1 MSGKVF
7 GKEEAV
13 ASLFLI
19 VVKVNSRY
27 GMAIRKAQIWAFGL
41 RVFRVSSI
49 TIDVTDQARCHVHD
63 GVYSLELGIV
73 SFYINL
79 ECSESMKFLGANENP
94 FSRFQE
100 FVGGSRDCGLCCLL
114 AEFLWVRS
122 GGLSASILFLRL
134 LTEQIGSWKTPRFQV
149 LLGFFFEP
157 HAFGSLDLV
166 DFLTARELRFN
177 VR

>member
-19 VVKVNSRY
+19 VVEVNFRY

-79 ECSESMKFLGANENP
+79 ECSESMKFLG
-94 FSRFQE
+94 
-100 FVGGSRDCGLCCLL
+100 
-114 AEFLWVRS
+114 
-122 GGLSASILFLRL
+122 FLRL
-134 LTEQIGSWKTPRFQV
+134 LTEQIGSWKTRGFQV
-149 LLGFFFEP
+149 LLGFFLEP